1 MQLQATFDKSTPGMH
16 NFFEA
21 KGRKLEACRAESG
34 GRVLRRG
41 IKPPPH
47 QLLGGLGSAISS
59 LVANAYW
66 CILSSKIAS
75 GGNFFDYLFQLK
87 K

>member
-1 MQLQATFDKSTPGMH
+1 MH

-21 KGRKLEACRAESG
+21 KGQKLEAYRDESG
-34 GRVLRRG
+34 VGWGFWVGAASPPLPPAARG
-41 IKPPPH
+41 LWSTVRSP
-47 QLLGGLGSAISS
+47 
-59 LVANAYW
+59 NAFR

-75 GGNFFDYLFQLK
+75 GGHFLDYLFQLK